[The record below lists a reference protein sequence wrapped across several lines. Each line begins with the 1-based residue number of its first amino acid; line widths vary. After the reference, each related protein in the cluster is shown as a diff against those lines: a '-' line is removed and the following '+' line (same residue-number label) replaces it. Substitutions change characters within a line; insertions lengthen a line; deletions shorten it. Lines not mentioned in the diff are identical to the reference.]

1 MSMSSEAA
9 EERFRQAVFR
19 EAARTNRPYEVIW
32 REMGGPTGAEEREV
46 ARLSADV
53 SKAAGELLTEL
64 ALERMGHE
72 PDRDFRV

>member
-1 MSMSSEAA
+1 
-9 EERFRQAVFR
+9 
-19 EAARTNRPYEVIW
+19 
-32 REMGGPTGAEEREV
+32 MGGPTGAEEREV